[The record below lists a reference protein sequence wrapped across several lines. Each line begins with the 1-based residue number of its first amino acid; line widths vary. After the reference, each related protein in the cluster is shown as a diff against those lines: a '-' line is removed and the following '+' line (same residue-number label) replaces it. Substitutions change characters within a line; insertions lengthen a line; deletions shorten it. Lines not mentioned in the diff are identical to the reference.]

1 MSRKRPEQVL
11 KFAIAAVMAGSPALA
26 GLVLDMPVAAVV
38 IGGRVETPGSYALP
52 IGPFAQDTLPVRAI
66 EGALDQRAYR
76 LDGSKQSTLQL
87 MQPLRDQVTAA
98 GYRVLYDCDT
108 AACGGFDFRYGMDV
122 LPEPQMHVD
131 LGDFRYLAAQKD
143 TAFVGVLVSRSADQ
157 GFVQVV
163 TVTEGAV
170 GAGLQGLGAGA
181 APVAEP
187 VTIATVAAPDTTG
200 SLGDR
205 LGQQGSVALDDLV
218 FASGKGGLEDKD
230 YASLADL
237 AAWLKTHPDRVVT
250 LVGHTDASGT
260 VAGNIALSKQRAAS
274 VRSWLITHY
283 GVAAG
288 QVAAQGAG
296 FLAPRASNATPEGR
310 TANRRVEVMLNP

>member
-1 MSRKRPEQVL
+1 MSRKRPKQVL

-26 GLVLDMPVAAVV
+26 GLVLDMPIAAVV

-52 IGPFAQDTLPVRAI
+52 IGPFADNALPMRAI

-87 MQPLRDQVTAA
+87 MQPLRDQVKAA
-98 GYRVLYDCDT
+98 GYTLLYDCDT
-108 AACGGFDFRYGMDV
+108 AGCGGFDFRYGMDV

-163 TVTEGAV
+163 TVTEGAA

-187 VTIATVAAPDTTG
+187 VTIATEPAPDATG

-230 YASLADL
+230 YASLSALAD
-237 AAWLKTHPDRVVT
+237 WLRTHPDRVVT
-250 LVGHTDASGT
+250 LVGHTDASGGL
-260 VAGNIALSKQRAAS
+260 AGNVALSKERAAS
-274 VRSWLITHY
+274 VRAWLITHY
-283 GVAAG
+283 GVAGG

-296 FLAPRASNATPEGR
+296 FLAPRASNETPEGR
-310 TANRRVEVMLNP
+310 TANRRVEVMLLP